1 MKSGRKKGGKMYRTR
16 ADIEKN
22 RLYII
27 LKGRIAA
34 KESKK
39 AASQV
44 IADLKKLKPGFDV
57 VTDISEFEP
66 VTQKEIE
73 ILTQVHKALIEN
85 GVNRIARVI
94 GSELKATVGKI
105 QFERASKQTKV
116 VAKNFDLVE
125 DADLYLDD

>member
-1 MKSGRKKGGKMYRTR
+1 MYQTKI
-16 ADIEKN
+16 DIEKN
-22 RLYII
+22 RLYIA
-27 LKGRIAA
+27 LTGRITA

-44 IADLKKLKPGFDV
+44 IDDLKKLKPGFDV
-57 VTDISEFEP
+57 VTDISDFEP

-73 ILTQVHKALIEN
+73 MLIQVHEALIEN
-85 GVNRIARVI
+85 GVNRIARVV

-105 QFERASKQTKV
+105 QFERASKQTRV